1 MFHTFNQNNSGG
13 SFDHNTNIRHYV
25 IVEGN
30 DRDDIIR
37 RAEGVGIYFNGC
49 DSGMDCTCCGD
60 RWYTPWDGAYLDTVP
75 SLYGKP
81 VKVRDSD
88 DKTFIG
94 FLARDKGSD
103 VVIHYKDGSR
113 KYANY
118 YNSSQDEDDEPP
130 KKKVKKT
137 VKKKTPKKTRKT

>member
-1 MFHTFNQNNSGG
+1 MFYTFNQNNSGG
-13 SFDHNTNIRHYV
+13 HFDHNTNIRHHV

-30 DRDDIIR
+30 GRDDIIR
-37 RAEGVGIYFNGC
+37 RAELIGIYFDGYSEGLDC
-49 DSGMDCTCCGD
+49 DCCGD
-60 RWYTPWDGAYLDTVP
+60 RWYKPWDDADLDTVP

-81 VKVRDSD
+81 VTVRDND

-118 YNSSQDEDDEPP
+118 YNSGWDEDDEPP
-130 KKKVKKT
+130 
-137 VKKKTPKKTRKT
+137 KKTPKKTRKT